1 MTTESN
7 QPRKRRVLE
16 PIERVSE
23 VLFGLIMVM
32 TFTGSISVAESGRED
47 VRMMLVGAIGCNI
60 AWGIV
65 DAIMYLMNSLTERA
79 RGRLALNGVRTA
91 TDSAHAHQL
100 ITDAIPDV
108 IASALKES
116 ELETIRQRLVAM
128 PDSASGVRRRLL
140 GKDEWLGALGV
151 FLLVFFSTL
160 PVVVP
165 FAFMDD
171 ARLALRI
178 SNGIAIAM
186 LFACGASLGKFAGG
200 RPWIVGLIMVV
211 VGLVLAGMTLAL
223 GG

>member
-1 MTTESN
+1 MPTESN
-7 QPRKRRVLE
+7 QHRKRRVLE

-65 DAIMYLMNSLTERA
+65 DAIMYLMSSLTERA
-79 RGRLALNGVRTA
+79 RGRSALVMVRKA

-108 IASALKES
+108 IASVLKES
-116 ELETIRQRLVAM
+116 DLEAIRQRLVAM
-128 PDSASGVRRRLL
+128 PDSASGVHRRLL

-200 RPWIVGLIMVV
+200 RPWVVGLIMVV